1 MMVSASVI
9 RDEVNRRDHLGR
21 TVLHLA
27 ASDLGSFAL
36 DWVTLLL
43 AVPQLNVNAPDT
55 ESGWSALHR
64 ALYAGNIAV
73 ARLIL
78 GRDDADARMKD
89 HEGLTPFDV
98 YNSTVDGTNPN
109 LVAPA
114 AAAGGGG
121 GATSSPGRL
130 DLYTWGS
137 NKNFVLGFSGDGE
150 RVYPERVPLK
160 REEGGRGLAVF
171 EPLRVKDV
179 SMARLHTCIVTDERR
194 DNVRLCGYGTGG
206 R

>member
-1 MMVSASVI
+1 MASASAI
-9 RDEVNRRDHLGR
+9 RDEVNRRDHFGR

-27 ASDLGSFAL
+27 ASELGSWAL
-36 DWVTLLL
+36 EWVTLLL
-43 AVPQLNVNAPDT
+43 SVSQLNVNAPDG

-64 ALYAGNIAV
+64 ALYAGNIAA

-78 GRDDADARMKD
+78 GRDDADARLKD

-109 LVAPA
+109 LAGQPPVNA
-114 AAAGGGG
+114 A
-121 GATSSPGRL
+121 PGRL

-160 REEGGRGLAVF
+160 REEGGKGLAVF

-179 SMARLHTCIVTDERR
+179 SMARLHTCVVTDERR